1 MIGNFLQNQEK
12 LRKALNSYD
21 VVCAFEFDIRD
32 LTSEIFKLNLG
43 ASPSVVIGGFIEY
56 IMRVANHLCTYY

>member
-21 VVCAFEFDIRD
+21 VVCAFEFDIQD
-32 LTSEIFKLNLG
+32 LT
-43 ASPSVVIGGFIEY
+43 
-56 IMRVANHLCTYY
+56 